1 MRLYEFE
8 GKELFQCMGIP
19 VPKSMLAA
27 TIEETVDACE
37 KMSYPSVVKA
47 QVLRGGRGKAGLVKI
62 ISNKEEASAA
72 ARHMVQHLENNEK
85 ILIEEKATATAEAY
99 IGITVDDING
109 CPIMVISKHGGVDV
123 EQLATSGDCGTVK
136 QLLDPEQKACRYTFM
151 DMLKE
156 IGFQGDTLVKLTDMT
171 WKVYETFLKY
181 DADTVEIN
189 PVLINE
195 QTGCVLAGD
204 AKIIVDD
211 YSLYRQPQLEAMRC
225 ERDSID
231 SDVKS
236 IFVDLGG
243 NIGVISLGASMTM
256 MVIDTIKY
264 MGGEPANFADIAGGA
279 SKQNLK
285 DMALQVFQRAVN
297 DSAIRA
303 VLVTF
308 TLVAHPLRSAVEAVV
323 EALQETQISVP
334 VYASIR
340 AASAALIS
348 MSMEDAVCLL
358 KEAGINWCDNL
369 DEAIAEVVEE
379 SKKG

>member
-1 MRLYEFE
+1 MRLYEYE
-8 GKELFQCMGIP
+8 GKELLKDLGIP
-19 VPKSMLAA
+19 IPQSVLAA
-27 TIEETVDACE
+27 TIEETVAACQ
-37 KMSYPSVVKA
+37 KINYPNVVKA

-62 ISNKEEASAA
+62 VSNNEEASAA
-72 ARHMVQHLENNEK
+72 ARHIVQHLENNEK
-85 ILIEEKATATAEAY
+85 ILIEEKITATAEAY

-109 CPIMVISKHGGVDV
+109 CPVMVVSKYGGVDV
-123 EQLATSGDCGTVK
+123 EQLATAGDSGTVK

-156 IGFQGDTLVKLTDMT
+156 IGFQGDILVKLTDIA
-171 WKVYETFLKY
+171 WKVYETFLQF

-195 QTGCVLAGD
+195 KTGHVLAGD
-204 AKIIVDD
+204 AKVIVDD
-211 YSLYRQPQLEAMRC
+211 YALFRQPRLEEMRC
-225 ERDSID
+225 GRDSID

-285 DMALQVFQRAVN
+285 DMALQVFQKAAN
-297 DSAIRA
+297 DSSIKT

-323 EALQETQISVP
+323 EAYQEVCPPVP

-348 MSMEDAVCLL
+348 MSM
-358 KEAGINWCDNL
+358 KEAVSSFKDVGINWCENL
-369 DEAIAEVVEE
+369 DEAIAAVVEE
-379 SKKG
+379 SKKA